1 MKATALDNMMEVG
14 ITREMVDQMRD
25 DWNMTCFAA
34 GIPAISTDTCARLM
48 AVLYVHGNNE
58 LMTHHKGFLADVR
71 YIQMRYHLHGGGM
84 PDADFVELLKEY
96 VSELENADN
105 KPIDS
110 DSDALFHRNIPT
122 WAKGLYNRRYGI
134 KLIN

>member
-1 MKATALDNMMEVG
+1 
-14 ITREMVDQMRD
+14 MVDQMRD
-25 DWNMTCFAA
+25 DWNMTCLAA
-34 GIPAISTDTCARLM
+34 GIPAITSDTCARLM

-71 YIQMRYHLHGGGM
+71 YIQLRYHLHGGGT

-110 DSDALFHRNIPT
+110 DSDALFHRNIPS
-122 WAKGLYNRRYGI
+122 WAKELYNRRYGI